1 MKNLLSHLIHLTVI
15 TEFEILF
22 YIYYI
27 VPFERKNIYEMFD
40 NEFNNYNYN
49 YNVTYNGYNSLCIK
63 DEERMEEY
71 NNKLYLICYYYIGCV
86 NFLLVVAFLYDLRKN
101 YYLYYGSRDEVPRVL
116 SSPKYLSNA
125 FSLEMVPQESS
136 ISEFIDVEEI
146 FRQAEDKD
154 KNGDKH
160 KGFAIFYWNNSR
172 FIAKICETIQLIILL
187 GVFEYLFFTYLFNKF
202 KIISAKLIL
211 CKLLN

>member
-40 NEFNNYNYN
+40 SEFQNYNYN
-49 YNVTYNGYNSLCIK
+49 ITYNGYNSMCNK
-63 DEERMEEY
+63 EEERMEEY
-71 NNKLYLICYYYIGCV
+71 NNKLFLICYYYIGCA
-86 NFLLVVAFLYDLRKN
+86 NFLLLIAFLYDLRKN

-125 FSLEMVPQESS
+125 FSLEMVPQDS
-136 ISEFIDVEEI
+136 ISNFIDVEEI
-146 FRQAEDKD
+146 FRQAEEGNNKD
-154 KNGDKH
+154 KPTN
-160 KGFAIFYWNNSR
+160 FSIFYWNNSR
-172 FIAKICETIQLIILL
+172 FLAKMCETIQFIILL
-187 GVFEYLFFTYLFNKF
+187 GAFEYIFFTYLFNKF